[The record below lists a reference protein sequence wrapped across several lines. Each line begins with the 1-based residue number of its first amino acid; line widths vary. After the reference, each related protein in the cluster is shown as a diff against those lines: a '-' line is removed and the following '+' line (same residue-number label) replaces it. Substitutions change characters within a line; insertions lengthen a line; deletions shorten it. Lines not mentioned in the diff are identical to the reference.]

1 MPRGIHQKEKLLVLL
16 EVLNRE
22 SDEEHPVPLS
32 ELLAALSR
40 EEISAERKSIY
51 DDMEILRRRGWD
63 VELERRKGY
72 YLASRPFELAE
83 LKLLVTPSS
92 PPALFPRAKAAPS
105 SKSWS
110 SCAPAGRRRPSSA
123 RSTSPAGTRP

>member
-40 EEISAERKSIY
+40 EEISAERKSI
-51 DDMEILRRRGWD
+51 
-63 VELERRKGY
+63 
-72 YLASRPFELAE
+72 
-83 LKLLVTPSS
+83 
-92 PPALFPRAKAAPS
+92 
-105 SKSWS
+105 
-110 SCAPAGRRRPSSA
+110 
-123 RSTSPAGTRP
+123 

>member
-63 VELERRKGY
+63 VELERRRGY
-72 YLASRPFELAE
+72 YLASRSHTSYGTWSRRTRRSRL
-83 LKLLVTPSS
+83 SS
-92 PPALFPRAKAAPS
+92 GIQKYGRMMYLSFSSSGGNTRTNAVISVVEDKSRPP
-105 SKSWS
+105 
-110 SCAPAGRRRPSSA
+110 
-123 RSTSPAGTRP
+123 

>member
-51 DDMEILRRRGWD
+51 DDMEIRAAGAGTWSWSAGRATIW
-63 VELERRKGY
+63 
-72 YLASRPFELAE
+72 
-83 LKLLVTPSS
+83 
-92 PPALFPRAKAAPS
+92 PPAPL
-105 SKSWS
+105 SWQS
-110 SCAPAGRRRPSSA
+110 
-123 RSTSPAGTRP
+123 

>member
-22 SDEEHPVPLS
+22 SDAEHPVPLS

-83 LKLLVTPSS
+83 LKLLVDAVQSS
-92 PPALFPRAKAAPS
+92 RFIS
-105 SKSWS
+105 EGKS
-110 SCAPAGRRRPSSA
+110 
-123 RSTSPAGTRP
+123 RSLIKKLEQLCSRW